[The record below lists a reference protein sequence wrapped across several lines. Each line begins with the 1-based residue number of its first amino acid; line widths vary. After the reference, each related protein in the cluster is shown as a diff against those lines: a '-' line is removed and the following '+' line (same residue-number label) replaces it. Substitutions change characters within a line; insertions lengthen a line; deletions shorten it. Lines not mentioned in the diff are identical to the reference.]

1 MASIDVV
8 DSITINAP
16 SETVYSVIADYEN
29 ITKWLPIYR
38 CTLRDAKRIAEG
50 VEVEHRYG
58 YPPLILSSFTRR
70 IDRMVEGQRLEES
83 YIEGAMLGTGTWTFE
98 AQDGQTVASYH
109 CKVEANS
116 LMTRLMF
123 TINGAKA
130 HSNTY
135 ETFLKALKTHC
146 ESI

>member
-1 MASIDVV
+1 MAAIDVV
-8 DSITINAP
+8 DSIKINAP
-16 SETVYSVIADYEN
+16 PEDVFEVIADYAN

-38 CTLRDAKRIAEG
+38 CLLRDADRIAQG

-70 IDRMVEGQRLEES
+70 IDRIVAGKRLEES
-83 YIEGAMLGTGTWTFE
+83 YIDGAMLGTGIWNFDAE
-98 AQDGQTVASYH
+98 GDQTIASYH

-116 LMTRLMF
+116 LLTKVMF
-123 TINGAKA
+123 TLNGAKA

-135 ETFLKALKTHC
+135 ETVLKALKAHC
-146 ESI
+146 ESQ